1 MARRRRG
8 KTGGG
13 IGALWKLQMQ
23 AVKLGQNW
31 AEMSVGAAQVIATRT
46 AMMGAAMTR
55 PAKLADPELALMV
68 TEKMAAVGE
77 AAERLSRRAVRGAG
91 RRRVSRTRPA
101 SSPTRSTRRSP
112 QFRRSIGEYAPTF
125 AGSAARR
132 ADPER
137 NWRVLLG
144 EREPR

>member
-8 KTGGG
+8 KTGGS
-13 IGALWKLQMQ
+13 IGALWNLQMQ

-46 AMMGAAMTR
+46 AMMGAAVTQ
-55 PAKLADPELALMV
+55 PAKLADPEMALMV

-91 RRRVSRTRPA
+91 RRRVSRDATSVVA
-101 SSPTRSTRRSP
+101 DTIDAAVAAVSPFHRRVRANV
-112 QFRRSIGEYAPTF
+112 RR
-125 AGSAARR
+125 
-132 ADPER
+132 
-137 NWRVLLG
+137 LG
-144 EREPR
+144 RKTG